1 MNMVLPGINFA
12 DADASFDGAKFIICG
27 VPFDRTTSYRAGARM
42 APNAIRQAS
51 YNFETYLFEH
61 DVDLSDVPMNDMG
74 NVEECGS
81 PEEMVETVRGIVTKI
96 VKADKFPVF
105 MGGEHTT
112 TIPIVEAFD
121 DIAVISIDA
130 HLDYRETY
138 LGMRYSHA
146 CVTRR
151 IAEHVGLENV
161 LVFGVRSISAEEKG
175 DKMPRYVDAF
185 TIRETGAERAFE
197 KALDAVRKKRIFLTL
212 DIDGIDPAFAPGT
225 GTPEPFGL
233 SPMEVK
239 KCINMIGGRLVGFD
253 VTEVSPP
260 YDEGNTA
267 ALAARMMREV
277 IAVAWKNMK

>member
-1 MNMVLPGINFA
+1 MVLPGIYFA
-12 DADASFDGAKFIICG
+12 DANASFDGAKFVICG

-81 PEEMVETVRGIVTKI
+81 PDEMVEIVRGIAKKV
-96 VKADKFPVF
+96 VKVGKFPVF

-112 TIPIVEAFD
+112 TIPVVEAFD
-121 DIAVISIDA
+121 DIGMISIDA
-130 HLDYRETY
+130 HLDYRESY
-138 LGMRYSHA
+138 LGMKYSHA

-151 IAEHVGLENV
+151 IAEHLGRENV
-161 LVFGVRSISAEEKG
+161 LVFGVRSISAEEKNE
-175 DKMPRYVDAF
+175 KMPEYIDAF
-185 TIRETGAERAFE
+185 TIREIGVENAFKRALNIIRKE
-197 KALDAVRKKRIFLTL
+197 KVFLTL

-233 SPMEVK
+233 TPMEVK
-239 KCINMIGGRLVGFD
+239 KCISMLGERLVGFD

>member
-1 MNMVLPGINFA
+1 MVLPGICFA
-12 DADASFDGAKFIICG
+12 DANASFDEAKFVICG
-27 VPFDRTTSYRAGARM
+27 IPFDRTTSYRAGARM

-61 DVDLSDVPMNDMG
+61 DIDLADVSMNDMG
-74 NVEECGS
+74 NVEEFGS
-81 PEEMVETVRGIVTKI
+81 PEEMVGAVREIAGRI

-112 TIPIVEAFD
+112 SIPVVEAFD

-130 HLDYRETY
+130 HLDYRESY
-138 LGMRYSHA
+138 LGMKFSHA

-161 LVFGVRSISAEEKG
+161 LVFGVRSISAEEKT
-175 DKMPRYVDAF
+175 DRMPRFVDAF
-185 TIRETGAERAFE
+185 SIREVGAEKAFSE
-197 KALDAVRKKRIFLTL
+197 ALDSIHKRRIFLTL

-233 SPMEVK
+233 TPAEVK
-239 KCINMIGGRLVGFD
+239 KCIDMVGGRLVGFD

-277 IAVAWKNMK
+277 IAVAWKSMK

>member
-1 MNMVLPGINFA
+1 MNMVLAGIYFA
-12 DADASFDGAKFIICG
+12 DANASFDDAKFVICG

-81 PEEMVETVRGIVTKI
+81 PEEMVEIVRDIAKKA
-96 VKADKFPVF
+96 VKAGKFPVF

-112 TIPIVEAFD
+112 TIPVVEAFD
-121 DIAVISIDA
+121 DIGVISIDA
-130 HLDYRETY
+130 HLDYRESY
-138 LGMRYSHA
+138 LGLKYSHA

-151 IAEHVGLENV
+151 ISEHLGRENV
-161 LVFGVRSISAEEKG
+161 LVFGVRSISAEEKSE
-175 DKMPRYVDAF
+175 KMPEFIDAF
-185 TIRETGAERAFE
+185 TIHDVGVESAFKRALNIIRKE
-197 KALDAVRKKRIFLTL
+197 KVFLTL

-233 SPMEVK
+233 TPMEVK
-239 KCINMIGGRLVGFD
+239 KCISMLGERLVGFD